1 MWTSEDS
8 QPRDSWLGDIAI
20 AGALVVIGVLLR
32 LLCVSWPNFSP
43 VAGLALLAGLTLR
56 HRSLAV
62 FIPIMTMLISD
73 QFLTGYEFPVMV
85 SVYGCLVA
93 PVFLGRL
100 GRTWLLK
107 SQSRLWMRALG
118 LGTAAGL
125 ASSILFFLVT
135 NATYWMTFEIGH
147 RSLWQCY
154 IDGLPFFRYTASGDL
169 IFSMVATLV
178 TSSVAVFSRAAQTSA
193 AIKTES

>member
-8 QPRDSWLGDIAI
+8 QPRESWLGDIAI
-20 AGALVVIGVLLR
+20 TGALVVIGVLLR

-43 VAGLALLAGLTLR
+43 VAGLALLAGLALR

-62 FIPIMTMLISD
+62 FIPIMTMLISA
-73 QFLTGYEFPVMV
+73 QFLTGYEFQVMV
-85 SVYGCLVA
+85 SVYGCLVV

-100 GRTWLLK
+100 GRSWLLK
-107 SQSRLWMRALG
+107 SQSWLWMRALG

-169 IFSMVATLV
+169 IFSMVATMV

-193 AIKTES
+193 SIKTES

>member
-8 QPRDSWLGDIAI
+8 QPRESWLGDIAI
-20 AGALVVIGVLLR
+20 TGALVVIGVLLR

-73 QFLTGYEFPVMV
+73 QFLTGYEFQVM
-85 SVYGCLVA
+85 VA

-100 GRTWLLK
+100 GRSWLLK

-178 TSSVAVFSRAAQTSA
+178 TSSVAVISRAAQTSA
-193 AIKTES
+193 SIKTES

>member
-8 QPRDSWLGDIAI
+8 QPRESWLGDIAI
-20 AGALVVIGVLLR
+20 TGALVVIGVLLR

-73 QFLTGYEFPVMV
+73 QFLTGYEFQVMV

-100 GRTWLLK
+100 GRSWLLK

-118 LGTAAGL
+118 LGTAGL

-135 NATYWMTFEIGH
+135 IATYWMSFEIGH

-193 AIKTES
+193 SIKTES

>member
-1 MWTSEDS
+1 MWTAEDS
-8 QPRDSWLGDIAI
+8 QPRESWLSDIAI
-20 AGALVVIGVLLR
+20 TGALIVIGVLLR

-73 QFLTGYEFPVMV
+73 QFLTGYEFQVMV

-100 GRTWLLK
+100 GRSWLLK
-107 SQSRLWMRALG
+107 SQSWLWMRALG

-169 IFSMVATLV
+169 IFSMVATMV

-193 AIKTES
+193 SIKTES

>member
-1 MWTSEDS
+1 M
-8 QPRDSWLGDIAI
+8 
-20 AGALVVIGVLLR
+20 
-32 LLCVSWPNFSP
+32 
-43 VAGLALLAGLTLR
+43 
-56 HRSLAV
+56 
-62 FIPIMTMLISD
+62 
-73 QFLTGYEFPVMV
+73 
-85 SVYGCLVA
+85 A

-100 GRTWLLK
+100 GRSWLLK

-193 AIKTES
+193 SIKTES

>member
-1 MWTSEDS
+1 MWTAEDS
-8 QPRDSWLGDIAI
+8 QPRESWLSDIAI
-20 AGALVVIGVLLR
+20 TGALIVIGVLLR

-73 QFLTGYEFPVMV
+73 QVLTGYEVQVMV

-100 GRTWLLK
+100 GRSWLLK

-193 AIKTES
+193 SIKTES